1 VIVLVQIT
9 LVIDVKPGLM
19 IVSVM
24 IVKTVVHVLMVLIP
38 SPVIVMQLILKV
50 INVKHVLMIVS
61 VMTV

>member
-9 LVIDVKPGLM
+9 LVPDVQFGPM